1 MAKRKK
7 SVLASIPQ
15 EYKTMAFALLFLF
28 LGIITLIGDTKS
40 VVGYQMFKI
49 LSQAFGE
56 FYKWI
61 FAPVL
66 ILLGLFL
73 FKEKTL
79 HFNTYRA
86 TGLLFFYV
94 STTTLIGWYDR
105 EYQALFNVYLSL
117 ENILG
122 RTPLFFC
129 FLVLFFASLYILFR
143 FSVVHHALW
152 ATKALP
158 SLADL
163 KETYGAEKQ
172 ISKLKREAKQVES
185 KAHKIERE
193 EKNMKRESED
203 LEKKLE
209 ELRKEKEMLAK
220 MKQPKQL
227 QLERQADRKVT
238 VAQSASWAISS
249 LFGWKETL
257 PATKGEQKV
266 PVTNFNNWQLPTTS
280 LLQKRASNIAVNENE
295 VRTKEIEIQEKLLQ
309 FGINVSM
316 EGYQVGPTVI
326 QYRLKPAKWVKLQ
339 SIVNLKKD
347 LTLALHAKSI
357 RIQAPIPGLGVV
369 GIEVPNEDRQAVG
382 LRELLESPAFS
393 NKKLEIPLAIGKDVS
408 GNLMFGDLTKMP
420 HLLVAGQTA
429 SGKSVGMNGFLL
441 SMLYKFSP
449 SELKMILVDPKRVE
463 LSVYNGIPHLL
474 TPVITNPEK
483 ALNALKWAV
492 AEMLRRYDLATKVNA
507 RNLIEYNAK
516 VSKTEKLPY
525 IVIVIDELADLM
537 MSGQKKEVEGNIAR
551 IAQMARAVGMH
562 LIVATQ
568 RPSVDVIT
576 GLIKANIP
584 SRIAFTVASQIDSR
598 TVIDKMGAEDLLGR
612 WDMLYAPTGS
622 LEAERV
628 QGVLVETEEVEA
640 VVNQVKLTIDPDM
653 LKNLQDP
660 SIADGRSA
668 KEGSILEG
676 YEGDQDEDPE
686 IIEKAIQIVKETR
699 KGSTSLIQRKLGLG
713 YARAAK
719 VLDILEELWVVGPA
733 NGSKP
738 REVYVD

>member
-1 MAKRKK
+1 
-7 SVLASIPQ
+7 
-15 EYKTMAFALLFLF
+15 MAFALLFLF

-40 VVGYQMFKI
+40 VVGYEMFKV
-49 LSQAFGE
+49 LTQAFGY
-56 FYKWI
+56 FHKWI

-66 ILLGLFL
+66 ILLWLFL

-86 TGLLFFYV
+86 TWLLFFYI
-94 STTTLIGWYDR
+94 STTTLIGWYDK
-105 EYQALFNVYLSL
+105 EYVAFFNVYLSL

-143 FSVVHHALW
+143 FSVVHTALW

-158 SLADL
+158 SFADL

-185 KAHKIERE
+185 KAHKIEKE
-193 EKNMKRESED
+193 ERSMKRESED

-209 ELRKEKEMLAK
+209 ELRREKEQLAR

-227 QLERQADRKVT
+227 QLERQSDRKVT
-238 VAQSASWAISS
+238 VANAASGAISS
-249 LFGWKETL
+249 LFGNKEASSWEKWT
-257 PATKGEQKV
+257 QKV
-266 PVTNFNNWQLPTTS
+266 PVTNFNNWQLPTTN
-280 LLQKRASNIAVNENE
+280 LLQKRASDIHVNENE

-309 FGINVSM
+309 FGINVTM
-316 EGYQVGPTVI
+316 EWYKVGPTVI

-347 LTLALHAKSI
+347 LTLALQAKNI

-369 GIEVPNEDRQAVG
+369 WVEVPNEDRQAVG

-449 SELKMILVDPKRVE
+449 SELKLILVDPKRVE

-492 AEMLRRYDLATKVNA
+492 AEMLRRYDMATKVNA

-516 VSKTEKLPY
+516 VSKSEKLPY

-598 TVIDKMGAEDLLGR
+598 TVIDKMGAEDLLWR

-628 QGVLVETEEVEA
+628 QWVLVETEEVEA